1 MMATSSSSSASS
13 STASMNTIWL
23 EKHRP
28 QTLDDIV
35 GNQDFIHQLDVIR
48 RDPSRMTNFM
58 LCGPPGVGK
67 TTCIHAL
74 AKQTLGE
81 EMYKTAVLEMNASD
95 ERGIDVVRD
104 TIHSFARTKYNNLPP
119 GCSKIVILDE
129 VDSMTT
135 SAQQAL
141 RVIMEEYGMHTK
153 FALACNI
160 SSKVIEAL
168 QSRCAILRF
177 GKVKESEVEA
187 RLRKIIALEKVEC
200 TDDGVKALSFIA
212 NGDLRIG
219 INGLQSAH
227 AGFGLVNRE
236 NVYRVCDVPNPVVV
250 NQSLQ
255 CVIKQR
261 PDIAFSKLN
270 TLVEKGYAIE
280 HVLQVLGRC
289 IKSYDCPEFQKLEF
303 LRLLAD
309 ANCNAV
315 LGCRSAIQLD
325 CLVTRMSMVT
335 DQGLAGG

>member
-1 MMATSSSSSASS
+1 MATSSSSSSS
-13 STASMNTIWL
+13 SIWL

-28 QTLDDIV
+28 QTLEDIV
-35 GNQDFIHQLDVIR
+35 GNADFIHQLDVIR
-48 RDPSRMTNFM
+48 QDPSRMTNFM

-74 AKQTLGE
+74 AKQTLGPE
-81 EMYKTAVLEMNASD
+81 LYKSAVLEMNASD

-104 TIHSFARTKYNNLPP
+104 TIHSFARSKFNLPP
-119 GCSKIVILDE
+119 GRSKIVILDE

-141 RVIMEEYGMHTK
+141 RVIMEEYATHTK

-160 SSKVIEAL
+160 STKVIEAL

-177 GKVKESEVEA
+177 GKVKDHDVEQ
-187 RLRKIIALEKVEC
+187 RLQKICGLENVQFEH
-200 TDDGVKALSFIA
+200 DGIRALSFIA
-212 NGDLRIG
+212 NGDMRIA
-219 INGLQSAH
+219 INGLQSAF

-250 NQSLQ
+250 NQALQ
-255 CVIKQR
+255 CVAKQR
-261 PDIAFSKLN
+261 PDIGFNKLN

-280 HVLQVLGRC
+280 HVLQVLSRC
-289 IKSYDCPEFQKLEF
+289 IKSFDCPEFQKLEY

-315 LGCRSAIQLD
+315 LGCASAIQLD
-325 CLVTRMSMVT
+325 LLVTKMALVK
-335 DQGLAGG
+335 DPALAGG